1 MFEGRTNTKLCSD
14 LFLIFTLRFTGALGA
29 KFFDSI
35 DTSPIFTASF
45 DEADCPTGT
54 TSKDRTQLSVLFG

>member
-1 MFEGRTNTKLCSD
+1 MFESGTNAKLCSD
-14 LFLIFTLRFTGALGA
+14 LLLIFTLRFAGTFWA

-35 DTSPIFTASF
+35 DTTTIFTASF

-54 TSKDRTQLSVLFG
+54 TSKDRTPLSVLFG